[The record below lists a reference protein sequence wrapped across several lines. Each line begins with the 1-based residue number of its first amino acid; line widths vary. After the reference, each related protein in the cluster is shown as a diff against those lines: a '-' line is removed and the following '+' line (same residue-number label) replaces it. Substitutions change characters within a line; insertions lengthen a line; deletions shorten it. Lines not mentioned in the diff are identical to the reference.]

1 MFKKDALLEVP
12 TSVKPESQTHKTT
25 TNCSA
30 RMVEGTIDQIDPAS
44 QVDKN
49 SFVFPLQPTSRLLLH
64 TKEVS
69 FQGGEQEVTS

>member
-1 MFKKDALLEVP
+1 
-12 TSVKPESQTHKTT
+12 
-25 TNCSA
+25 
-30 RMVEGTIDQIDPAS
+30 MVEGTSDQIDPAS

-69 FQGGEQEVTS
+69 FQGGEQEVASWTSIEYNKCNQCINHK